1 MFFTLWIFIFVS
13 ISLTF
18 LGFEWGGAFFEGLTS
33 CLEEQIKT
41 YNWLNRNC
49 YDKTIKTTI
58 SFYICLFF
66 ITTKPKRIPKT
77 NAKFN
82 NFFQTCSSQLQLQPH
97 LNINNQPQINWKK
110 KLKLQTKKKPTN
122 NLPPTIT
129 EHRSLA
135 TKTNHSTGI
144 ELKNCDEIKSNYAH
158 ANALLP
164 HPNHRTT
171 DTSNN
176 RPTEPSYLQTTKP
189 PIHRTTNPTNH
200 HLRPS
205 FTSDYNR
212 NFHVKRRRN
221 LRAVVANRNR

>member
-1 MFFTLWIFIFVS
+1 MIKLLKQLFPFIFAS
-13 ISLTF
+13 F
-18 LGFEWGGAFFEGLTS
+18 LLP
-33 CLEEQIKT
+33 QNKT
-41 YNWLNRNC
+41 
-49 YDKTIKTTI
+49 
-58 SFYICLFF
+58 
-66 ITTKPKRIPKT
+66 KT
-77 NAKFN
+77 NTKN
-82 NFFQTCSSQLQLQPH
+82 KCKIQQLFSNVLIPTTTTTTPQHQQPTTNK
-97 LNINNQPQINWKK
+97 LKK